1 MNLAHLLAKLAQTQ
15 PSQAAV
21 IDKQGEQLTFAQ
33 LDTEA
38 DRVATLLLEQGAQQG
53 QRVLLLTPMSKELYI
68 TLAALWRIGLV
79 AIVIDPGAG
88 LSHFRAALQRVP
100 PDILIGVPS
109 AFTLIGLPE
118 MWRIPLKIR
127 IGGWWPK
134 STNWHTAPTV
144 SKPPHTTHLPD
155 HFPALITFTSGSTGQ
170 PKAAARTHTF
180 LRNQHQVLEKHLGY
194 TPCGTDLATLPVVSL
209 ASLASG
215 RTILLPNTSLRRPAK
230 IKAHNVLSQL
240 RQHPAESIAAS
251 PALLHQ
257 LGWEAL
263 KQQQPLP
270 FEKIFAG
277 GGPVFPRTLEMLQ
290 EAAPNAKLFSVYGS
304 TEVEPIAHQAWQDIS
319 ANDLEYTRSGGGLL
333 AGTPVE
339 ELEVLLVPECS
350 GPLPYQNEQ
359 ELRAD
364 ARSTGE
370 LLVSGAHV
378 LNGYLDQQNTA
389 NKWCDPASGQIWHRT
404 GDSARLDDDG
414 RLWLLGRAG
423 KHVSDCHG
431 TLYPFTVEAA
441 AMSYSSVERAAL
453 LPESRI
459 LCVQWKDQPDPKIAK
474 TLAWAHLSEIRTVG
488 KIPLDR
494 RHNAKVDYTRLARM

>member
-15 PSQAAV
+15 PTQAAV
-21 IDKQGEQLTFAQ
+21 IDRQGEQLTFAQ
-33 LDTEA
+33 LDAEA
-38 DRVATLLLEQGAQQG
+38 NRLATLLLEQGAQQG

-68 TLAALWRIGLV
+68 TLAALWHIGLV
-79 AIVIDPGAG
+79 AIVIDPNAG
-88 LSHFRAALQRVP
+88 ISHLRSALKRVP
-100 PDILIGVPS
+100 PDILIGIPA
-109 AFTLIGLPE
+109 AFTLTWLPE
-118 MWRIPLKIR
+118 IWRVPLKIR

-134 STNWHTAPTV
+134 SVDWHTAPNIPR
-144 SKPPHTTHLPD
+144 SPHAIHLPND
-155 HFPALITFTSGSTGQ
+155 FPALITFTSGSTGH

-180 LRNQHQVLEKHLGY
+180 LHDQHQVLEKHLGY
-194 TPCGTDLATLPVVSL
+194 THYGTDLATLPVVSL

-215 RTILLPNTSLRRPAK
+215 RTILLPDTSLKHPAK
-230 IKAHNVLSQL
+230 IKAHNVLNQL

-263 KQQQPLP
+263 KQKQPLP

-277 GGPVFPRTLEMLQ
+277 GGPVFPRTLEILQ
-290 EAAPNAKLFSVYGS
+290 EAAPKAKLFSVYGS
-304 TEVEPIAHQAWQDIS
+304 TEVEPIAHQAWQEIS

-333 AGTPVE
+333 AGKPVE

-378 LNGYLDQQNTA
+378 LNSYLDQQHTI
-389 NKWCDPASGQIWHRT
+389 NKWSDPASGQIWHRT

-423 KHVSDCHG
+423 KQVSDRHG

-459 LCVQWKDQPDPKIAK
+459 LCVQWKDQPDPNIAK
-474 TLAWAHLSEIRTVG
+474 TLAWAHLSEIRSVG

-494 RHNAKVDYTRLARM
+494 RHNAKIDYTRLARM